1 MSAFDPQMQ
10 LSSAELGALLGITE
24 RRVQQ
29 LETESVFANVG
40 RGRSKRFVLCEAVRA
55 WKEKS
60 ETDAGLAIAGASTS
74 REMFEAERARKLKL
88 ANDQQEAMLVETPD
102 AIAAIDFIFGE
113 TRTALAG
120 IASRFTE
127 DLAERRRLE
136 DVIDQALTDLTARVA
151 KAGSDLEEGRD
162 PLATDASHHA

>member
-29 LETESVFANVG
+29 LESESVFANVG
-40 RGRSKRFVLCEAVRA
+40 KGRSKRYVLCEAVRA

-60 ETDAGLAIAGASTS
+60 EIDASLTIQSASTS

-102 AIAAIDFIFGE
+102 ALAAIDVIFGE
-113 TRTALAG
+113 ARTAFAG
-120 IASRFTE
+120 IATRFTE

-136 DVIDQALTDLTARVA
+136 DVIDQTLDDLTGRFA
-151 KAGSDLEEGRD
+151 KASADLREGRD
-162 PLATDASHHA
+162 PLAADEADPS